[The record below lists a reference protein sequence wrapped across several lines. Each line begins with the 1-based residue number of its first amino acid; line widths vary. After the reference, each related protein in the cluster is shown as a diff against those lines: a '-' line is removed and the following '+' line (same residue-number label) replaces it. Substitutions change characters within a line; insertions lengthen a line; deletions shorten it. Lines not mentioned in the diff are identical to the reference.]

1 MWKYRYHVLYTVVIL
16 LSLVG
21 IFNVN
26 DISALS
32 YSRDINVSF
41 TFNPTLSINLSSS
54 DLIISNLTPGT
65 ISESNEITI
74 SVATNNAYGYGLY
87 ASVGNKTYNNTNL
100 NHSDNAGIFSSVAA
114 NAYIDSLG
122 TDNTWGYT
130 YSLNNGTSWIPYN
143 GLPLYNN
150 SQNKI
155 TMNTEPAQETVGF
168 KIAARAGE
176 AQPSGVYNNVIN
188 FAAIATIS
196 PTTLAEAYK
205 SEGKALYH
213 GYYKMQDMTGT
224 ICNKAEDYN
233 AQLQVIDTRDDK
245 VYWIAKLADDH
256 CWMTQNLAYSITK
269 DANDNII
276 SLTSE
281 DTDLNEYGDH
291 NYTSQYGYT
300 KDANDI
306 ISWAPENATV
316 KFSGTDATTGGWAS
330 DVRKPYSAEKTD
342 DASTGHESRG
352 NYYNWPAAT
361 ATNQN
366 WFTAT
371 ATIDNIANNPK
382 NSICPKGWR
391 LPTVSTQ
398 SEMVNGST
406 NEFTRLN
413 YLYNNNASNTNT
425 NWLAAPLYFVKR
437 GFATNTSATS
447 QGLYW
452 SSTIGIFS
460 ESNKRPVS
468 LLLDNNSVSNVVRT
482 FSSGFPVRCVAR

>member
-1 MWKYRYHVLYTVVIL
+1 MREYRHHILYIVVIL

-32 YSRDINVSF
+32 YSRDINVNF

-65 ISESNEITI
+65 TSESNEIVI
-74 SVATNNAYGYGLY
+74 SVATNNAYGYSLY
-87 ASVGNKTYNNTNL
+87 ASVGNSTYNNTNL
-100 NHSDNAGIFSSVAA
+100 NRSDSAGIFSSINT
-114 NAYIDSLG
+114 NAYIDDLG

-130 YSLNNGTSWIPYN
+130 YSLDSGTSWIPYN
-143 GLPLYNN
+143 GLPLYTS

-155 TMNTEPAQETVGF
+155 TMNTEPAQETVDF

-176 AQPSGVYNNVIN
+176 AQPSGIYNNVIN

-196 PTTLAEAYK
+196 PTTLAEAYE

-213 GYYKMQDMTGT
+213 GYYKMQDMTDT
-224 ICNKAEDYN
+224 ICEKTEDIN

-269 DANDNII
+269 DINDNII
-276 SLTSE
+276 PLTSE

-291 NYTSQYGYT
+291 NYTAQYGYV
-300 KDANDI
+300 KDANDV
-306 ISWAPENATV
+306 ISWTPENATIE
-316 KFSGTDATTGGWAS
+316 FSGASVDGW
-330 DVRKPYSAEKTD
+330 VNNGRKPYSANKTD
-342 DASTGHESRG
+342 DTSVGHSSRG
-352 NYYNWPAAT
+352 NYYNWSAAIASNYNDFNKVT
-361 ATNQN
+361 T
-366 WFTAT
+366 
-371 ATIDNIANNPK
+371 DNVANNPK

-398 SEMVNGST
+398 SEMANGST
-406 NEFTRLN
+406 NEFARLN
-413 YLYNNNASNTNT
+413 YLYNNNVGNTNA
-425 NWLAAPLYFVKR
+425 NWLAVPPYFIKCGIIGNFSNNV
-437 GFATNTSATS
+437 GY
-447 QGLYW
+447 YW
-452 SSTIGIFS
+452 SSSIGGNTVRPMALSFASQKVSVGNVYPSNNGFS
-460 ESNKRPVS
+460 
-468 LLLDNNSVSNVVRT
+468 
-482 FSSGFPVRCVAR
+482 VRCVAR